1 MRPPLLD
8 HRLKKVA
15 ASSNLYTLFA
25 MHAGIFLAQS
35 FAVPAKSEVNGLIPT
50 KETDNAAPAG
60 AGVSG

>member
-1 MRPPLLD
+1 
-8 HRLKKVA
+8 
-15 ASSNLYTLFA
+15 